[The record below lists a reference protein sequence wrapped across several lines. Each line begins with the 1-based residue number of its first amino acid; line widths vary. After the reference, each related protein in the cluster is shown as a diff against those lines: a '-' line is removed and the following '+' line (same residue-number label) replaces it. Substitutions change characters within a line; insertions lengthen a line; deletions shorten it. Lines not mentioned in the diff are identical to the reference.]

1 MVEEVDEGWW
11 IGEAYGRR
19 GIFPVNYTEVVV
31 VAGAG
36 PPPTMPSRPSLSS
49 SASNSFIAE
58 HPDEYVDEPSPFTD
72 ENRSRGAGTGYSYIR
87 PNSNNQ
93 PARTLSNS
101 TNSPMNSP
109 RPATAQQ
116 QQTTTAKRAP
126 PPPPPSSSSI
136 RTPPPPVMKS
146 SSSNNTTNGGYR
158 GGARTAPT
166 TPYNGLPQQQ
176 QSDNYFS
183 TGAGS
188 SGNNTVAACGDCGC
202 DEFVANVFKKGH
214 CNNCFHKHF

>member
-136 RTPPPPVMKS
+136 RTPPPVMKS

-158 GGARTAPT
+158 GGARTAPP